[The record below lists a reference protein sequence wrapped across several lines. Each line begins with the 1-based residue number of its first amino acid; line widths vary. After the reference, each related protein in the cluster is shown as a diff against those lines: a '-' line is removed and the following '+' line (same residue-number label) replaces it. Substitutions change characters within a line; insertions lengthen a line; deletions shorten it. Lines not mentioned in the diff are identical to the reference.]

1 MTLFVSALPPA
12 AAGSHAPGTFRHHDN
27 WGSNTVGAIFQHC
40 TGKTGFKALR
50 DDLGFPPK
58 FENFEFARDTEF
70 VGEPVSKFPAD
81 VLELSV
87 RDLARIGLLMARD
100 GRWEDGQLVS
110 AHCVARSTASHTT
123 VLDGRQ
129 GYGCMGWAPPKAWPF
144 WKRTDGD
151 VFFAWGAGGQYFFVN
166 RSRDPVIVH
175 QVDLPRFF
183 TGDVTP
189 ESIGGLPECILS
201 AAPEAIER

>member
-1 MTLFVSALPPA
+1 MKLAADALKLSA
-12 AAGSHAPGTFRHHDN
+12 
-27 WGSNTVGAIFQHC
+27 
-40 TGKTGFKALR
+40 
-50 DDLGFPPK
+50 
-58 FENFEFARDTEF
+58 
-70 VGEPVSKFPAD
+70 
-81 VLELSV
+81 
-87 RDLARIGLLMARD
+87 RDLARIGLMMARD

-110 AHCVARSTASHTT
+110 AHWVARSTASHTT
-123 VLDGRQ
+123 VPGGWQ

-144 WKRTDGD
+144 RKRTDSD
-151 VFFAWGAGGQYFFVN
+151 VVIARDAGEQHRFVD

-189 ESIGGLPECILS
+189 KSIGGLRERILS